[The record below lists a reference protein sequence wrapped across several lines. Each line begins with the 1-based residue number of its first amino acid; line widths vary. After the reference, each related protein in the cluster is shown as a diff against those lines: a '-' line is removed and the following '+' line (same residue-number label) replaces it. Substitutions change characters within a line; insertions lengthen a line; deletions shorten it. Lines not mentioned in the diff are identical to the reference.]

1 MATAKN
7 PKVSVPTVSTSALVA
22 EVSGKFS
29 EVPKKITRELLQ
41 SFLETI
47 EGHVSSGS
55 KVRIDR
61 LGILQVK
68 DRAARKGRNPQSG
81 EEIAIPASKKVA
93 FRVAST
99 LKEAVGIKKKKAD
112 KPAADKKAP
121 TTKPA
126 PKKKKAA

>member
-1 MATAKN
+1 MANGKN
-7 PKVSVPTVSTSALVA
+7 PKSSVPTVSTSALVA

-68 DRAARKGRNPQSG
+68 DRAARKGRNPQTG
-81 EEIAIPASKKVA
+81 EAIAIPASKKVA

-99 LKEAVGIKKKKAD
+99 LKEAVGIKKKN
-112 KPAADKKAP
+112 KPTADKKSPVA
-121 TTKPA
+121 KPA